1 MDIIG
6 LTNNINMWIPI
17 DNFLSYK
24 ELSIEAKKYYNNTVK
39 YCFASKNNDLYIISF
54 ELKDDNSFDLKYG
67 YFSDLLK
74 NIFTSHIEF
83 SYFFPNIRKYGFN
96 KKIKDVFKCYKNH
109 ETELLYYTHVYNIY
123 KLIQNSILL

>member
-1 MDIIG
+1 MNIIG
-6 LTNNINMWIPI
+6 LKNNINMWIPI
-17 DNFLSYK
+17 DKFLSYK

-39 YCFASKNNDLYIISF
+39 YCFVDKNKDLYIISF
-54 ELKDDNSFDLKYG
+54 ELKDDNSFDLTYG

-74 NIFTSHIEF
+74 NISTPHIEF

-96 KKIKDVFKCYKNH
+96 KNIKDVFKCYKSN

-123 KLIQNSILL
+123 KLIENSILI